1 MQGLLVS
8 EGRSLK
14 CVAKHDTV
22 FYMFENLFAERDI
35 ISSSI
40 SSRATLA
47 YYDLDTSTLTP
58 TVLLL
63 LLLPWLNEFH
73 SIIWSW
79 ELYVLLLLPWLNE
92 FLSIIWSWELYV
104 LLLLPWLN
112 EFLSIIWSWELYVYG
127 EIEKRIDCLWG
138 VLHRSLLL
146 YSSWVLCSQ
155 YSRRVCDLYNKRV
168 LFLNIFFLG
177 FLSTRHPT
185 SRSCSSQMNLVVSI
199 SLCIY
204 VCNCF

>member
-35 ISSSI
+35 ITSSI
-40 SSRATLA
+40 SSCATLA
-47 YYDLDTSTLTP
+47 YYGLDTSTLTP
-58 TVLLL
+58 TVLLLLL

-79 ELYVLLLLPWLNE
+79 ELYVLLLLPWLK
-92 FLSIIWSWELYV
+92 
-104 LLLLPWLN
+104 

-185 SRSCSSQMNLVVSI
+185 SRSCGSQMNLVVSI

>member
-40 SSRATLA
+40 SSRTTLA
-47 YYDLDTSTLTP
+47 YYGLDTSTLTP
-58 TVLLL
+58 TVLLLL

-79 ELYVLLLLPWLNE
+79 ELYVLLLLPWLK
-92 FLSIIWSWELYV
+92 
-104 LLLLPWLN
+104 

-185 SRSCSSQMNLVVSI
+185 SRSCGSQMNLVVSI